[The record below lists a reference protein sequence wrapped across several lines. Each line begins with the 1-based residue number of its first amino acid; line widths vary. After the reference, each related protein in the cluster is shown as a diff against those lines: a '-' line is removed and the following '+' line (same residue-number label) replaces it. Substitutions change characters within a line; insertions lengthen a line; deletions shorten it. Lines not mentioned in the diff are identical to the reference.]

1 MTKVAVPLFGSRVS
15 PRYLYAPS
23 LLAAEVEGREVA
35 SRTTVP
41 LEGLSDDVFLD
52 QLAELCVDVFICG
65 GASRDFMS
73 EARAAG
79 IEVINNVAGEV
90 DDVLSAFCTDRI
102 YPGYGLG
109 VGEGVREQVVRE
121 MPQEEESINCIR
133 CRHHYCLEGR
143 ECPLNL
149 PGEDVAMA
157 PREERLQEASH
168 QSSDSQVLC
177 RVEELIKFCRS
188 LGHKRL
194 GIAFCSE
201 MFREAELLTRV
212 LERHF
217 HVVPVCCKVGVRG
230 EEEGAHTSCN
240 AAGQAE
246 VLNGTGTDLNLVV
259 GLCLGCDIIFAEH
272 SKAPVT
278 TLFVKD
284 KTLANNPVGA
294 LYSPHYLSELLNEK
308 ERKDERVI

>member
-1 MTKVAVPLFGSRVS
+1 MKVSVPLFGSRVS
-15 PRYLYAPS
+15 PRYLYAP
-23 LLAAEVEGREVA
+23 LLLVAEVENREVR
-35 SRTTVP
+35 SRHTEP
-41 LEGLSDDVFLD
+41 LQGVSDDVFLD
-52 QLAELCVDVFICG
+52 QLAELETGVFICG
-65 GASRDFMS
+65 GASWDFIA

-90 DDVLSAFCTDRI
+90 EEVLFAFAADRL

-109 VGEGVREQVVRE
+109 AGEGRREQVVRE
-121 MPQEEESINCIR
+121 IPQDSDSINCIK

-149 PGEDVAMA
+149 PGEDTVIE
-157 PREERLQEASH
+157 PHEEKLRDASH
-168 QSSDSQVLC
+168 QGPDSDALC
-177 RVEELIKFCRS
+177 RVEELVRFCRT
-188 LGHKRL
+188 LGCKRL

-217 HVVPVCCKVGVRG
+217 QIVPVCCKVGVRSQ
-230 EEEGAHTSCN
+230 EEGTHSFCN

-246 VLNGTGTDLNLVV
+246 VLNGTGTDLNLAV
-259 GLCLGCDIIFAEH
+259 GLCLGCDIILARH
-272 SKAPVT
+272 SRAPVS

-294 LYSPHYLSELLNEK
+294 LYSPHYLAELLNEK
-308 ERKDERVI
+308 ERKDERVVK